1 MPDSITLMFFISV
14 GIGIILIIFSLILNK
29 KQNTNSDLSQSDLI
43 TEKQNNLLKIIE
55 DADDAI
61 EQLNGIS
68 KSIFE
73 QQEEKYQELLYL
85 YQIIDEKKEE
95 LSEIWEKTISLET
108 LENISTKNNS
118 SEILNNK
125 NNIETANNFV
135 ASNPHYNEIVTLH
148 NKGVTI
154 TQIAK
159 QLNIGQGEV
168 SLVLELRRRGG

>member
-29 KQNTNSDLSQSDLI
+29 KQNISSELSQSDLI

-68 KSIFE
+68 KSVFE

-85 YQIIDEKKEE
+85 YQIIDERKQE
-95 LSEIWEKTISLET
+95 LSKIWEKTISLEK
-108 LENISTKNNS
+108 IPTKDS
-118 SEILNNK
+118 SNEILNNT
-125 NNIETANNFV
+125 ETVNNFV
-135 ASNPHYNEIVTLH
+135 TSNPHYNEIVALY
-148 NKGVTI
+148 NDGVTI